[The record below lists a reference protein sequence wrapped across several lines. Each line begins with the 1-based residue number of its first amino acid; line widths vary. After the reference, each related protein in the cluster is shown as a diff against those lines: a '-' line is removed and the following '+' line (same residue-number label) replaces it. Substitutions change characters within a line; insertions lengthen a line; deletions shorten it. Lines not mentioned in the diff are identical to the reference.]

1 MPARL
6 IQNTKI
12 VGAKQ
17 TIKAL
22 ESGTVKTVYVA
33 KNADARVVDPI
44 ITLSQSKCIP
54 IVYIETMEE
63 LGRACEIDV
72 GAAVASIIK

>member
-6 IQNTKI
+6 MRATKV

-22 ESGTVKTVYVA
+22 DDHVVKA
-33 KNADARVVDPI
+33 
-44 ITLSQSKCIP
+44 
-54 IVYIETMEE
+54 VYIAKDADNKVVQPVIDKCKRLNVELVYLNTKAE
-63 LGRACEIDV
+63 LGRACGIDV
-72 GAAVASIIK
+72 GAAVASIIE